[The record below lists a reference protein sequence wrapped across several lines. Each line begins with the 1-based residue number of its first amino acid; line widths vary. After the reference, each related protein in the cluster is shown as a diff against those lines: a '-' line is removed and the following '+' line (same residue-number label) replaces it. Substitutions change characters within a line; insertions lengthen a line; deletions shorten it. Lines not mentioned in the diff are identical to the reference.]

1 MMTSQAANGGTGRDL
16 VVLVHGLTG
25 APGEMRYIAKKLGLH
40 GFDVEVPMLAGHGKG
55 YPEVIATGWQDWL
68 DGLIKVYDE
77 KAPAYDRVHI
87 AGICVGGL
95 LGFMLAQARPIA
107 SCAVYAPLFAFDG
120 WAMRAHYALVPLTWP
135 LMHLPIARSHI
146 VKESHPFGLKDERL
160 RELAATSQDA
170 LIPGALDGMP
180 YKSIADTYRLGQAVL
195 KAAPRNRTPLT
206 IVHARE
212 DEVCALSNAYRLSK
226 AAGGDVRVVVLE
238 DSYHMIHVDRERG
251 KVVAATL
258 EAIRMA
264 IPEPAGA

>member
-1 MMTSQAANGGTGRDL
+1 
-16 VVLVHGLTG
+16 
-25 APGEMRYIAKKLGLH
+25 MRYIAKKLGLH

-55 YPEVIATGWQDWL
+55 YPEVIATGWRDWL
-68 DGLIKVYDE
+68 DGLIRVYDE

-107 SCAVYAPLFAFDG
+107 SCTVYAPLFAFDG
-120 WAMRAHYALVPLTWP
+120 WAMRAHYALVPFTWP

-212 DEVCALSNAYRLSK
+212 DEVCALSNAYRLSG